1 MVETVLLYRAKFN
14 AVATK
19 PFCRWMLL
27 NMALYMQQ
35 LVSETNI
42 DLDLRKGGDNERNQH
57 HGKVYGLRY
66 SIYNKNRAEKR
77 KIKKQKRNKSRLD
90 PP

>member
-1 MVETVLLYRAKFN
+1 
-14 AVATK
+14 
-19 PFCRWMLL
+19 MLL

-42 DLDLRKGGDNERNQH
+42 DLDVREGGDNERNQH

-77 KIKKQKRNKSRLD
+77 KIKKQERKQEPLG
-90 PP
+90 PALM

>member
-1 MVETVLLYRAKFN
+1 MRLLRSRLSLDVVE
-14 AVATK
+14 
-19 PFCRWMLL
+19 
-27 NMALYMQQ
+27 LYMQQ

-42 DLDLRKGGDNERNQH
+42 DLDVRKGGDNERNQH
-57 HGKVYGLRY
+57 HSEVYGFRY